1 MLEFENFVPVN
12 VIFGLKKLET
22 IGTHVKAHGKKAL
35 LVTTGPFFQ
44 TSGLVGRIQGYL
56 HNEGVESVY
65 FCDVSPNPH
74 LHEALVGAELAKRE
88 SCDVI
93 IGIGGGSAI
102 DAAKCIAVAVAQGG
116 DDLWRYWMGEK
127 PIYAALPIIAVTT
140 TSGTGSHISPYSVI
154 TNTETGEKPGAGSPL
169 LFAKVASVDPEL
181 MVSLPKKMTASTGY
195 DVLAHA
201 IEAYT
206 SKSATPFSDLYC
218 EKSIKLVGKYLRRV
232 VENGSD
238 VEARVM
244 MALADTFSGYG
255 IAIAVITMC
264 HAMAHAVGGV
274 CNTVH
279 GESLAA
285 MTPAA
290 MRHSMDKSP
299 DKYKRIGAWLC
310 GHDVVPEGWTTEKT
324 VQAVEEMIR
333 DIGMDT
339 PLSKQ
344 GVRREDFDKIIE
356 GTIGY
361 MSGGCEIDPAAP
373 ISAED
378 VRKVLEASF

>member
-1 MLEFENFVPVN
+1 MLEFENNVPVH
-12 VIFGLKKLET
+12 VVFGLKKLET
-22 IGTHVKAHGKKAL
+22 IGVHVKAHGRKAL
-35 LVTTGPFFQ
+35 IVTTGNFFEKN
-44 TSGLVGRIQGYL
+44 GLVGRIQGYL
-56 HNEGVESVY
+56 SAEGIQSEY
-65 FCDVSPNPH
+65 FYDVSPNPH
-74 LHEALVGAELAKRE
+74 LHEALAGAEFAKKTG
-88 SCDVI
+88 CDLVI
-93 IGIGGGSAI
+93 GLGGGSAI
-102 DAAKCIAVAVAQGG
+102 DGAKCIAVAVAQGG
-116 DDLWRYWMGEK
+116 EDIWDYWMGK
-127 PIYAALPIIAVTT
+127 KTIYAALPIIAVTT

-169 LFAKVASVDPEL
+169 LHAKVAIVDPEL
-181 MVSLPKKMTASTGY
+181 MISLPKKMTASTGY

-232 VENGSD
+232 VNDGSD

-255 IAIAVITMC
+255 ISIAVITMC

-290 MRHSMDKSP
+290 MRHSMNKSP
-299 DKYKRIGAWLC
+299 EKYKNIGAWLE
-310 GHDVVPEGWTTEKT
+310 GYDVVPADWTTENT
-324 VQAVEEMIR
+324 VQAVEAVIR
-333 DIGMDT
+333 DIGMYA
-339 PLSKQ
+339 PLSTQ
-344 GVRREDFDKIIE
+344 GVKREDFDKIIE

-361 MSGGCEIDPAAP
+361 MAGGCEIDPAAP
-373 ISAED
+373 ISADD
-378 VRKVLEASF
+378 VRKVLEAAF